1 MEYTLYDDGAPPE
14 TKEKGTLRRELLY
27 VNFIN
32 SNPNPHP
39 HPHPHPRPHPN
50 PNPNPNPKQEEEGEL
65 PPWGAEL
72 LALSEA
78 CAQGVQYACDAL
90 AQEVRTCVRK

>member
-32 SNPNPHP
+32 SLRNRNPGAMEVIVPPDPNPY
-39 HPHPHPRPHPN
+39 PN
-50 PNPNPNPKQEEEGEL
+50 SNPKPNSKPRVNL
-65 PPWGAEL
+65 TPTLTRW
-72 LALSEA
+72 
-78 CAQGVQYACDAL
+78 
-90 AQEVRTCVRK
+90 R